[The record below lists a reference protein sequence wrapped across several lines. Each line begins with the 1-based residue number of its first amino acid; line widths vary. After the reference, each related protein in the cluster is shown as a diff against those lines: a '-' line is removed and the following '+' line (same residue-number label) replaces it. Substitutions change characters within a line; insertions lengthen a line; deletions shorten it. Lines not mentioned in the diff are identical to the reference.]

1 MLNSIVAEKELFSF
15 ITISVPNFFSILKSY
30 SKSCLSYKASYNF
43 FEFGKYLVRNPRFS
57 LSTNASTG
65 NSATCPFLQ
74 HLLSVVIRPDLPR
87 YTDGLLYLA
96 KLAYPP
102 IHSIKLSQ
110 SALDSDRVLLGIFN
124 PIFFILSQDVLVYQ
138 LFIAALSF
146 DDKPCDALSQAE

>member
-1 MLNSIVAEKELFSF
+1 MI
-15 ITISVPNFFSILKSY
+15 ISVPNFFSILKSY

-43 FEFGKYLVRNPRFS
+43 FDFVKYLVRNPLFS
-57 LSTNASTG
+57 LSTNVSTSKYPYSPFR
-65 NSATCPFLQ
+65 NS
-74 HLLSVVIRPDLPR
+74 LSVFVRPALVR

-102 IHSIKLSQ
+102 IHSIKSSQ

-124 PIFFILSQDVLVYQ
+124 PIFFTLSQYVLVYQ
-138 LFIAALSF
+138 LFIAALSY